1 MPALRGLLNSSS
13 GVFLIWPPAV
23 AMIGLLPV
31 LLAQRAMRA
40 GNSVTAPAITVAV
53 FAVALA
59 GMVFL
64 WVRYRADMHEAAGL
78 SAKGAN

>member
-1 MPALRGLLNSSS
+1 MQDVAFLSLTVFLPALGAL
-13 GVFLIWPPAV
+13 
-23 AMIGLLPV
+23 
-31 LLAQRAMRA
+31 LLAFFPKDKPDAIKLA
-40 GNSVTAPAITVAV
+40 SLAITVAV

-59 GMVFL
+59 GMVFR